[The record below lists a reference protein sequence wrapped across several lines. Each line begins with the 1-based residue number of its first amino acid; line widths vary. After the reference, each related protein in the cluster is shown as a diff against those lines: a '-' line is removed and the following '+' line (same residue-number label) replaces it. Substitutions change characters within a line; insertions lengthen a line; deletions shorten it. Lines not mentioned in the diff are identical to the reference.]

1 MGIAR
6 LILLFV
12 ILYLLYRVTK
22 NLIGSAAQKKRIR
35 SEKNRNRQP
44 DRIGEELVEDP
55 VCGTFVPISSATTL
69 SESGRTVYFCSRE
82 CLEKYRKE
90 NR

>member
-1 MGIAR
+1 MGIVR
-6 LILLFV
+6 LIVLFV

-22 NLIGSAAQKKRIR
+22 NLIGSATQKKRIR
-35 SEKNRNRQP
+35 SEENRNRQP
-44 DRIGEELVEDP
+44 DRLGEELVQDP
-55 VCGTFVPISSATTL
+55 VCGTFVPISNALKLKNGGKTL
-69 SESGRTVYFCSRE
+69 YFCSRE

>member
-6 LILLFV
+6 LIIALV
-12 ILYLLYRVTK
+12 IMYLLYRVTK
-22 NLIGSAAQKKRIR
+22 GLISSISEKGRIR
-35 SEKNRNRQP
+35 SEKNRNKQP

-69 SESGRTVYFCSRE
+69 SESGRTVFFCSRE